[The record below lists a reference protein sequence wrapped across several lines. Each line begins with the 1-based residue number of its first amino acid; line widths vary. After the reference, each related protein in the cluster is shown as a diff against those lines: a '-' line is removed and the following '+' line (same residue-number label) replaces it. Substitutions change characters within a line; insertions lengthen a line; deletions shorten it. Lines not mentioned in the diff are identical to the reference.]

1 MVLPA
6 RDRQT
11 TRTRFLAGIPHR
23 QAYSSPP
30 GQLVVLLVALVVLCL
45 GAGVAGAFDVQQRRA
60 ALDQVIDRGGPQTG
74 AAMDVY
80 QSLSDADATV
90 AGAYLVGDVEP
101 AELRDRYRTNIAE
114 ASAALGTAALA
125 TGTEADLTTLNT
137 HLPVYT
143 GLIETAR
150 TLNRQGLPQGVAY
163 LREASTVAQTV
174 MLPAAERLLRQ
185 ENAQLLQAQRKA
197 SSVGPV
203 VIGAAVLVLLALL
216 AAQVHLAR
224 TTRRILNAG
233 LLAATVCA
241 VAAVAWL
248 VTASVVAAAHAHAGR
263 TEGSAQVA
271 VFSDVRAEALKARCA
286 ESLIL
291 VARGN
296 GTVHEADFDAAAARL
311 GTRLLADAER
321 AATTSGT
328 RDAVR
333 RAGEQWSNW
342 LAGHKTLREKDDSGE
357 FDLAVKLAT
366 NAGEQGGT
374 ASPSRTVDDE
384 LGAAIQ
390 IAKERFESESA
401 RARNALAFGDLGVA
415 VLMVLA
421 ALGVGFGYL
430 PRLREYR

>member
-1 MVLPA
+1 MGLPTH
-6 RDRQT
+6 DRQT
-11 TRTRFLAGIPHR
+11 TRTRFLAGIPRR

-45 GAGVAGAFDVQQRRA
+45 GAGVAGAFDVQHRRA
-60 ALDQVIDRGGPQTG
+60 ALNEVIDRGGPLTG

-80 QSLSDADATV
+80 QSLSEADATV

-125 TGTEADLTTLNT
+125 EGTEADLTALNT

-185 ENAQLLQAQRKA
+185 ENTRLLRAQQEA
-197 SSVGPV
+197 SSVDPV
-203 VIGAAVLVLLALL
+203 VIGAAVLVVLALL

-224 TTRRILNAG
+224 TTRRIFNAG
-233 LLAATVCA
+233 LLAATLCA

-263 TEGSAQVA
+263 TEGTAQVA

-311 GTRLLADAER
+311 STRLLADAER
-321 AATTSGT
+321 AATASGT

-333 RAGEQWSNW
+333 RAGEQWSRW
-342 LAGHKTLREKDDSGE
+342 LDGHKALREKDDNGE
-357 FDLAVKLAT
+357 FGLAVKLAT
-366 NAGEQGGT
+366 SADEQGGT
-374 ASPSRTVDDE
+374 TGPSRTVDEE
-384 LGAAIQ
+384 LGKAIE
-390 IAKERFESESA
+390 IAKERFETESA
-401 RARNALAFGDLGVA
+401 HARNALAFGEIGVA
-415 VLMVLA
+415 VLMALA